1 MPAANP
7 ARRPGATSGY
17 VPVNGLD
24 MYYEI
29 HGDGSPLV
37 LFHGAMGTIDS
48 CFAKLHI
55 GLLNRVALASIDDP
69 RIPGHT
75 CASTPVN

>member
-1 MPAANP
+1 MPTANP

-29 HGDGSPLV
+29 HGDGSPLAHGGGQRLFADISPAAKFTLAGSEAYSNGV
-37 LFHGAMGTIDS
+37 LYLTYSPAAPAMSD
-48 CFAKLHI
+48 A
-55 GLLNRVALASIDDP
+55 
-69 RIPGHT
+69 
-75 CASTPVN
+75 